1 MSLLSADITK
11 AKRLSLSPPKAV
23 KPASQ
28 VGSPLVTP
36 APASVNL
43 EPLAEAPSQ
52 DIDIPKL
59 MALAQRTLRG
69 NNGYTREEVVDL
81 IKQTTKVNQQR
92 AERGFTLM
100 LQAQTIEQAPNPEI
114 YYLAGSTPF

>member
-1 MSLLSADITK
+1 MSLLSADISK
-11 AKRLSLSPPKAV
+11 PKRLSLSPSKAP
-23 KPASQ
+23 KPARKVDSAPP
-28 VGSPLVTP
+28 VEE
-36 APASVNL
+36 PASVNL
-43 EPLAEAPSQ
+43 EPIAEEPPQ

-59 MALAQRTLRG
+59 TALAKRTLRG

-81 IKQTTKVNQQR
+81 IKQTAQVSQQR

>member
-1 MSLLSADITK
+1 MSLLSADISK
-11 AKRLSLSPPKAV
+11 PKRLSLSPPKAL
-23 KPASQ
+23 KSARQ
-28 VGSPLVTP
+28 VESPLVTP

-43 EPLAEAPSQ
+43 EPIAEASPQ
-52 DIDIPKL
+52 GIDIPKL
-59 MALAQRTLRG
+59 MARAQRTLRG

-81 IKQTTKVNQQR
+81 IKQTTQVNQQR